1 MDRRLF
7 FAPLCVAPVPQAAQL
22 FAESGSAPVP
32 MFSEEPLDQSDIL
45 GVHLSPCMT
54 TDRVQHKNIF
64 FACRAQWVEYRPGD
78 AT

>member
-1 MDRRLF
+1 
-7 FAPLCVAPVPQAAQL
+7 
-22 FAESGSAPVP
+22 

-64 FACRAQWVEYRPGD
+64 FACRAQGVEYRPGD